1 MSLEYTNNDTKI
13 LIDFL
18 TFSVKVWDIETDL
31 KPSDF
36 NGDYDYSF
44 LPDERALTEKI
55 IQKFYLGNG
64 TVDFNLQRARQGYS
78 NLYSSNGITYA
89 YGGCDTV
96 MVQFSG
102 TGCRYFETLNP
113 GLDWYTFF
121 WQLKAEFATMH
132 ISRLDIACD
141 TFNLL
146 NMSDIIDYS
155 FSKKYVSI
163 WRSGKVK
170 QGIMDDH
177 EKTVI
182 FGSSKSDFLLRI
194 YDKTAERLDNVTPD
208 IAVPD
213 GWVRCEFQFRNERAC
228 AFLSEWLKRQN
239 IGQVYFGVMFDYLK
253 FYSSYDGIH
262 SDRLVLTKWW
272 AKFLGN
278 AQRVK
283 LTYEGGLA
291 YNLERL
297 KTYVFHQ
304 AGSSIKTLLT
314 LNGGDLNELLLGVDA
329 SKFNTR
335 QEDLINLQ
343 KNLLAG
349 AEHAAYLD

>member
-1 MSLEYTNNDTKI
+1 
-13 LIDFL
+13 
-18 TFSVKVWDIETDL
+18 
-31 KPSDF
+31 
-36 NGDYDYSF
+36 
-44 LPDERALTEKI
+44 
-55 IQKFYLGNG
+55 
-64 TVDFNLQRARQGYS
+64 
-78 NLYSSNGITYA
+78 
-89 YGGCDTV
+89 
-96 MVQFSG
+96 
-102 TGCRYFETLNP
+102 
-113 GLDWYTFF
+113 
-121 WQLKAEFATMH
+121 
-132 ISRLDIACD
+132 
-141 TFNLL
+141 
-146 NMSDIIDYS
+146 
-155 FSKKYVSI
+155 
-163 WRSGKVK
+163 
-170 QGIMDDH
+170 
-177 EKTVI
+177 
-182 FGSSKSDFLLRI
+182 
-194 YDKTAERLDNVTPD
+194 
-208 IAVPD
+208 
-213 GWVRCEFQFRNERAC
+213 
-228 AFLSEWLKRQN
+228 
-239 IGQVYFGVMFDYLK
+239 
-253 FYSSYDGIH
+253 H